1 MRRATSS
8 IHTSE
13 IKILLN
19 ILLIT
24 LVLTFINVESL
35 IMLMLFLAAG
45 YLHGPCG
52 QPGTRGQHVGDPAL
66 GQPRNL
72 NIHS

>member
-1 MRRATSS
+1 
-8 IHTSE
+8 
-13 IKILLN
+13 
-19 ILLIT
+19 
-24 LVLTFINVESL
+24 
-35 IMLMLFLAAG
+35 MLMLFLAAG